1 MSRTNTGAAVP
12 PGAAPEPYRPMR
24 RPGHTGWPRLRT
36 LDPRL
41 LQLAGQGSLLLV
53 GALWLDFALTWP
65 QVVLTFA
72 VAVASQHLWLRARG
86 LQGQGQLSALVTA
99 FGLSL
104 LVRADNLWVHPLLAV
119 LAISS
124 KFVWRYP
131 FRPGEPGAGSAH
143 RFNPANLGAMLA
155 LTVLPGAWLSP
166 GQWGQATP
174 LAVLVVAL
182 GMAVSLRAARA
193 DASWTFLG
201 CFALL
206 VTARVLWLGAN
217 PWVIWHQLHNGAL
230 LLFAFFMISDPMTT
244 PRLRWHRMAFAA
256 AVALLAFVWQA
267 LLYQPHG
274 PVVALF
280 LASFAVPWLNRRAAR
295 QRQPLHY
302 AWTPANSAAGC
313 HPGAPVPR

>member
-1 MSRTNTGAAVP
+1 MSRAEAGAAVP
-12 PGAAPEPYRPMR
+12 PAAATPLNRPV
-24 RPGHTGWPRLRT
+24 RPPGPTGWQRLRR

-41 LQLAGQGSLLLV
+41 LQLAGQGSLLMV

-72 VAVASQHLWLRARG
+72 TAVTCQGLWLRARG
-86 LQGQGQLSALVTA
+86 LQAQGQLSALVTA

-124 KFVWRYP
+124 KFVWRYE
-131 FRPGEPGAGSAH
+131 FRPGEPAGGSAH
-143 RFNPANLGAMLA
+143 RFNPANLGAVLA
-155 LTVLPGAWLSP
+155 LTLLPGAWLSP

-182 GMAVSLRAARA
+182 GMTVSFRAARA

-206 VTARVLWLGAN
+206 VIARVIWLGAN

-244 PRLRWHRMAFAA
+244 PRLRAHRIGFAA
-256 AVALLAFVWQA
+256 AVAMLAFAWQA

-295 QRQPLHY
+295 LQQPLHY
-302 AWTPANSAAGC
+302 AWATAKAAAGC
-313 HPGAPVPR
+313 HPDAAVPR